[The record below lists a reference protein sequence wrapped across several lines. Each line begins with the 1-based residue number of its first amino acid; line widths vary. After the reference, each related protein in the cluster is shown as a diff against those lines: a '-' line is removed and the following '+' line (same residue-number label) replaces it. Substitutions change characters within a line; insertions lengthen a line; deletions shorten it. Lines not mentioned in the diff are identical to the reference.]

1 MYGDG
6 VGVAADQEAAFN
18 WYQLAAEQ
26 GFADAYVS
34 IGRAFQTG
42 RGVVEDLDEAAKWYE
57 KAVDAGDS
65 RAAYFLL
72 ILGDEQGNAQAQAS
86 LGFMAQSGRGLAQD
100 TAEAASWFQKSAEQG
115 VADAQFM
122 LGAFF
127 RDGTGVQQDYS
138 KAAFWFES
146 AAEQGYA
153 RAQRNL
159 GLLCRDGLGLAKNPI
174 EALKWFNL
182 SAGSGDELAK
192 TNRDELAAKMAP
204 AELDEAQRLARMW
217 VKK

>member
-1 MYGDG
+1 MALLQIAEPGQSLAPHQRRVA
-6 VGVAADQEAAFN
+6 VGIDLGTTNSLVAAMKNALPE
-18 WYQLAAEQ
+18 
-26 GFADAYVS
+26 V
-34 IGRAFQTG
+34 
-42 RGVVEDLDEAAKWYE
+42 
-57 KAVDAGDS
+57 
-65 RAAYFLL
+65 
-72 ILGDEQGNAQAQAS
+72 LGDEQGNAQAQAS
-86 LGFMAQSGRGLAQD
+86 LGFMAQAGRGLTQD
-100 TAEAASWFQKSAEQG
+100 YAEAASWFQKSAEQG

-127 RDGTGVQQDYS
+127 RDGTGVEQDYS

-159 GLLCRDGLGLAKNPI
+159 GLLYRDGLGLTKDPI
-174 EALKWFNL
+174 EAQKWFNL
-182 SAGSGDELAK
+182 SAASGEELAK

-204 AELDEAQRLARMW
+204 AELDEAQRLASAW